1 MQFLPIAMKF
11 GVLGLLST
19 AWLALHRQVNV
30 LATDKAYHLAAYQ
43 RDQRKARF
51 YFRSVW
57 VGLIAAFLC
66 FGCLEALAGVAFE
79 SPQMR
84 ESTFALVRGLGLW
97 GLLIAG
103 AVWARVGQRAS
114 MPNSDGMSLTQLP
127 DEKYPRS

>member
-1 MQFLPIAMKF
+1 MQFLPIAVKF
-11 GVLGLLST
+11 GVLGLLS
-19 AWLALHRQVNV
+19 AGWLALHRHINV
-30 LATDKAYHLAAYQ
+30 LAQDKAYHLAAYQ

-57 VGLIAAFLC
+57 IGLIAAFLC
-66 FGCLEALAGVAFE
+66 FGSLETLTGVSFE

-84 ESTFALVRGLGLW
+84 DFALGLVRGLGLW

-114 MPNSDGMSLTQLP
+114 LPNSDGMSLIPAP
-127 DEKYPRS
+127 DEKYPRV

>member
-1 MQFLPIAMKF
+1 MLFLPIAVKF
-11 GVLGLLST
+11 GVLGLLS
-19 AWLALHRQVNV
+19 AGWLALHRHVNV
-30 LATDKAYHLAAYQ
+30 LAQNKAYHLAAHQ

-57 VGLIAAFLC
+57 IGLIAAFLC
-66 FGCLEALAGVAFE
+66 FGSLETLTGASFE

-84 ESTFALVRGLGLW
+84 DFALGLVRGLGLW

-114 MPNSDGMSLTQLP
+114 LPNSDGMSLIPSP
-127 DEKYPRS
+127 DEKYPRV

>member
-11 GVLGLLST
+11 GVLGLLS
-19 AWLALHRQVNV
+19 AGWLALHRYVNV
-30 LATDKAYHLAAYQ
+30 LAHDKAYHLAAYQ

-66 FGCLEALAGVAFE
+66 FGCLEALGSVVFE
-79 SPQMR
+79 SPQVR
-84 ESTFALVRGLGLW
+84 EATMATVRGLGLW

-114 MPNSDGMSLTQLP
+114 MPNSDGMSLTPLP
-127 DEKYPRS
+127 DEKYPRV